1 MNESAIPLS
10 LHLGDLP
17 DEVGFRDSVAIDTE
31 TMGLRPGRD
40 RLCVVQLSAGDGT
53 CHVVQFPQ
61 PALAADRLTP
71 YPAPNLASLL
81 TDPSLTKLFHFARF
95 DIAVLR
101 RYLGVVCEPVYCTK
115 IASKLSR
122 TYTDRHSLKELCREL
137 LGIELSKEQ
146 QSSDWGA
153 STLTPDQVRYA
164 ASDVL
169 YLHRIR
175 DRLDEIL
182 EREGRTQI
190 AEDCFRFL
198 RTRALLDLEGWE
210 DQDIFAH

>member
-1 MNESAIPLS
+1 
-10 LHLGDLP
+10 
-17 DEVGFRDSVAIDTE
+17 
-31 TMGLRPGRD
+31 MGLKPGRD

-53 CHVVQFPQ
+53 CHLVQFPQ
-61 PALAADRLTP
+61 PAIVDDRSRA
-71 YPAPNLASLL
+71 YAAPNLVSLL
-81 TDPSLTKLFHFARF
+81 TDPAVTKLFHFARF
-95 DIAVLR
+95 DVAVLKR
-101 RYLGVVCEPVYCTK
+101 SLGVVCEPVYCTK

-122 TYTDRHSLKELCREL
+122 TYTDRHSLKDLCREL
-137 LGIELSKEQ
+137 LSVELSKEQ

-153 STLTPDQVRYA
+153 AALTPDQVRYA

-182 EREGRTQI
+182 DREGRAHI
-190 AEDCFRFL
+190 AEECFRFL

-210 DQDIFAH
+210 EQDIFAH